1 MREAVSEILS
11 DRAREAGDIGAAVV
25 LVSFAAHVM
34 VIALLVLMPADWR
47 QHVDSDVTPMMIT
60 LGGAAGPDTGGMTP
74 IPGRAVQEVAP
85 PQAKPALQAP
95 PAPKAPEMVLP
106 EPKAKAAAK
115 TPPKPVDK
123 PLEKSTSRKATTGPQ
138 VKAGGSEV
146 DTGGA
151 PIPFGGLSSG
161 GGPGGGAFTD
171 YANFC
176 CPDYLKQ
183 MSSFIQQNWDQ
194 NQGAAGRVQV
204 KFTIRRDG
212 VIEDIQ
218 VEKPSNIAML
228 DLASQRALVKTR
240 QLPPLPREFP
250 ENKLTV
256 HLIFEYLR

>member
-1 MREAVSEILS
+1 MQEAVSSILT
-11 DRAREAGDIGAAVV
+11 DRAREAGDITAAVV
-25 LVSFAAHVM
+25 LVSFVGHGLL
-34 VIALLVLMPADWR
+34 IALLVLMPADWR
-47 QHVDSDVTPMMIT
+47 QHVDTDVTPMMIT
-60 LGGAAGPDTGGMTP
+60 LGGASGPESGGLTP

-85 PQAKPALQAP
+85 PQARPAPQAP

-106 EPKAKAAAK
+106 ELKAKPAAK
-115 TPPKPVDK
+115 APPKRVDK
-123 PLEKSTSRKATTGPQ
+123 PLEKSTSRKPTTGAQ
-138 VKAGGSEV
+138 VKPGGSAV

-161 GGPGGGAFTD
+161 GGPGGGVFTD

-176 CPDYLKQ
+176 CPAYLIQ
-183 MSSFIQQNWDQ
+183 MSTFIQRNWDT
-194 NQGAAGRVQV
+194 NQGAAGKVQM

-218 VEKPSNIAML
+218 IEKPSNIAML

-240 QLPPLPREFP
+240 RLPPLPREFT

-256 HLIFEYLR
+256 HLIFE